1 MNDIVKII
9 NEQTNVLFE
18 NMYEQINRADLSCL
32 IDNVN
37 NSRFLFHMIHSMDK
51 YFINPYDYDYSEV
64 YDIIGIDE
72 NYSIIS
78 ESREGYIADESYVI
92 PREKLEEYMDHV
104 KEKISKY
111 LSGLSDEEL
120 SEKPENCPYTRLQMI
135 LAQFR
140 HSMFHCGMS
149 ELATYDSTDE
159 WLKYTGIAYIP

>member
-1 MNDIVKII
+1 M
-9 NEQTNVLFE
+9 
-18 NMYEQINRADLSCL
+18 
-32 IDNVN
+32 
-37 NSRFLFHMIHSMDK
+37 
-51 YFINPYDYDYSEV
+51 
-64 YDIIGIDE
+64 
-72 NYSIIS
+72 
-78 ESREGYIADESYVI
+78 I
-92 PREKLEEYMDHV
+92 PRKKLEEYMDHV

-159 WLKYTGIAYIP
+159 WLKYIGIAYIP